1 MLNRPDHIIVRNA
14 GLRIAQLEAGAD
26 PATTLR
32 LLLMLCLSLAA
43 IGARSQ
49 EEKKILRKGN
59 EAYFGG
65 KSLEA
70 ARYYK
75 NSLKE
80 KGDYHKANFNL
91 GDALYKT
98 AMEIKTGKMKSPDP
112 KMTPDSA
119 SNIVFE
125 QAAEQFEVVAK
136 SVSNGDTI
144 QRAWHNYGNA
154 KLMQKNYEDAITA
167 YKKSLKINPKDEDTR
182 YNLAYALTQLKNQ
195 QKNQNKNQDNK
206 QDQKKD
212 QKKQEQDKE
221 QVNNDKNKEDNQP
234 QPEMSKEQAEQILNA
249 LKNAEKKNQAVRKKK
264 EGGEKSK
271 PEKDW

>member
-1 MLNRPDHIIVRNA
+1 MLNRPDHIVIHTA
-14 GLRIAQLEAGAD
+14 GLRMAQPETNAGTAM
-26 PATTLR
+26 ALR
-32 LLLMLCLSLAA
+32 LLLVLCLLLAA
-43 IGARSQ
+43 IQARSQ

-59 EAYFGG
+59 EAYFSG

-70 ARYYK
+70 ARDYK

-119 SNIVFE
+119 ANIVFE
-125 QAAEQFEVVAK
+125 QAAQQFEVVAK

-144 QRAWHNYGNA
+144 QKAWHNYGNA

-182 YNLAYALTQLKNQ
+182 YNLAYALTQMKKQ
-195 QKNQNKNQDNK
+195 QNNQNKNQDNK
-206 QDQKKD
+206 KDQKKD
-212 QKKQEQDKE
+212 QQKQEQDK
-221 QVNNDKNKEDNQP
+221 QQPKNQDKEDNQP
-234 QPEMSKEQAEQILNA
+234 QPEMSKQQAEQILNA

-264 EGGEKSK
+264 DSGEKSK

>member
-1 MLNRPDHIIVRNA
+1 
-14 GLRIAQLEAGAD
+14 
-26 PATTLR
+26 
-32 LLLMLCLSLAA
+32 MLCLSLAA
-43 IGARSQ
+43 IQARSQ

-59 EAYFGG
+59 EAYFSG

-70 ARYYK
+70 ARDYK

-98 AMEIKTGKMKSPDP
+98 AMEIKTGRMKSPDP

-144 QRAWHNYGNA
+144 QKAWHNYGNA

-206 QDQKKD
+206 KDQKKD
-212 QKKQEQDKE
+212 QQKQEQDK
-221 QVNNDKNKEDNQP
+221 QQPKNQDKQDNQP
-234 QPEMSKEQAEQILNA
+234 QPEMSKQQAEQILNA

-264 EGGEKSK
+264 DSGERSK

>member
-1 MLNRPDHIIVRNA
+1 MIRTSGTFAAQPGA
-14 GLRIAQLEAGAD
+14 GTEAAM
-26 PATTLR
+26 AAR
-32 LLLMLCLSLAA
+32 LLLSLCLALAA
-43 IGARSQ
+43 MQAKSQ

-59 EAYFGG
+59 EAYFSG

-70 ARYYK
+70 ARDYK

-112 KMTPDSA
+112 RMTPDSA

-144 QRAWHNYGNA
+144 QKAWHNYGNA
-154 KLMQKNYEDAITA
+154 KLMQKNYEDAIAA

-212 QKKQEQDKE
+212 QQKQEQDK
-221 QVNNDKNKEDNQP
+221 QANNNKNKADEQP
-234 QPEMSKEQAEQILNA
+234 QPEMSKQQAEQILNA
-249 LKNAEKKNQAVRKKK
+249 LKNSEKKTQAARKKK
-264 EGGEKSK
+264 DSGERSK